1 MFFLLEDYGYILN
14 KTIIFVFM
22 NPQLSIIIPFYG
34 KADKTLLQYC
44 IDSINNQAI
53 PLEKYELIITDGNG
67 KNLGAGAARNNGIL
81 QANGEYILFVD
92 ADDYLFPNSL
102 LHCLDFLEKEHPD
115 VLSFKFQKV
124 IQANQSQKKK
134 KCRHTIY
141 TSGAE
146 FMAKCNFMGAACIHF
161 VRKELL
167 IKHQLFFPENTYHE
181 DEAFVALLYFYA
193 QKTIIT
199 NWHIYAYFQHP
210 QSITYQRDEEQ
221 GLKHV
226 KDFYNILSYLRS
238 FLETEYKVTPLQQ
251 KALQRR
257 IHFLTIDYIQQ
268 LILNRRSLSFILS
281 ETKKLAVDKYIPLP
295 ANKYSWKYTI
305 AQTIINLLTHL

>member
-1 MFFLLEDYGYILN
+1 MED
-14 KTIIFVFM
+14 
-22 NPQLSIIIPFYG
+22 
-34 KADKTLLQYC
+34 
-44 IDSINNQAI
+44 
-53 PLEKYELIITDGNG
+53 
-67 KNLGAGAARNNGIL
+67 R
-81 QANGEYILFVD
+81 
-92 ADDYLFPNSL
+92 
-102 LHCLDFLEKEHPD
+102 
-115 VLSFKFQKV
+115 SF
-124 IQANQSQKKK
+124 
-134 KCRHTIY
+134 
-141 TSGAE
+141 
-146 FMAKCNFMGAACIHF
+146 
-161 VRKELL
+161 
-167 IKHQLFFPENTYHE
+167 
-181 DEAFVALLYFYA
+181 FYA

-281 ETKKLAVDKYIPLP
+281 EIKKLAVDKYIPLP

>member
-1 MFFLLEDYGYILN
+1 MQFYGSCLYPFCAKGTIN
-14 KTIIFVFM
+14 KT
-22 NPQLSIIIPFYG
+22 S
-34 KADKTLLQYC
+34 T
-44 IDSINNQAI
+44 
-53 PLEKYELIITDGNG
+53 
-67 KNLGAGAARNNGIL
+67 
-81 QANGEYILFVD
+81 
-92 ADDYLFPNSL
+92 
-102 LHCLDFLEKEHPD
+102 
-115 VLSFKFQKV
+115 
-124 IQANQSQKKK
+124 
-134 KCRHTIY
+134 
-141 TSGAE
+141 
-146 FMAKCNFMGAACIHF
+146 
-161 VRKELL
+161 
-167 IKHQLFFPENTYHE
+167 FFPRKY
-181 DEAFVALLYFYA
+181 
-193 QKTIIT
+193 I
-199 NWHIYAYFQHP
+199 
-210 QSITYQRDEEQ
+210 SITYQRDEEQ